1 MAVDTSALD
10 GFFKVRYAD
19 KMENLVPAFAK
30 AAKVIPFKTGEKTG
44 LNYQFPVRL
53 RRSMGIT
60 WAGGAD
66 YGTAFALN
74 SPVSGVLKNATLTGT
89 EFVLTEYLS
98 YGAISK
104 ATSSIE
110 AFGSAFDETVSDMAT
125 AASFAREMALL
136 YGGGDIGT
144 VASVTNPN
152 ATTTCGCGS
161 SFSV

>member
-1 MAVDTSALD
+1 MAVDVSALD

-30 AAKVIPFKTGEKTG
+30 VAKIIPFKTGEKTG
-44 LNYQFPVRL
+44 STYQFPVRL

-104 ATSSIE
+104 ATSTIE
-110 AFGSAFDETVSDMAT
+110 ATRKICRASGIRISVSLT
-125 AASFAREMALL
+125 RILRPSQIAASVVIRR
-136 YGGGDIGT
+136 
-144 VASVTNPN
+144 P
-152 ATTTCGCGS
+152 
-161 SFSV
+161 

>member
-1 MAVDTSALD
+1 MAVDVSALD

-30 AAKVIPFKTGEKTG
+30 VAKVIPFKTGEKTG
-44 LNYQFPVRL
+44 SNYQFPVRL

-98 YGAISK
+98 LRRDQQGH
-104 ATSSIE
+104 E
-110 AFGSAFDETVSDMAT
+110 QHRGLRQRVRRD
-125 AASFAREMALL
+125 RLRH
-136 YGGGDIGT
+136 GD
-144 VASVTNPN
+144 
-152 ATTTCGCGS
+152 GCGLRS
-161 SFSV
+161 

>member
-98 YGAISK
+98 LRR
-104 ATSSIE
+104 
-110 AFGSAFDETVSDMAT
+110 DQQ
-125 AASFAREMALL
+125 
-136 YGGGDIGT
+136 GDVQHRGLR
-144 VASVTNPN
+144 VRVRRDRLRHGDRRLVRS
-152 ATTTCGCGS
+152 
-161 SFSV
+161 